1 MKELEMLRT
10 IQALQAKLMVEEEQN
25 AAYAAILAENALYRF
40 DERVREGVML
50 WLKDELTDDFG
61 VEDITLEEI
70 QEETGVS
77 AFGALCIMDI
87 FIKNEAYVQMAT
99 WVERSDSIQ

>member
-10 IQALQAKLMVEEEQN
+10 IQALQVKLMTEEEHN
-25 AAYAAILAENALYRF
+25 AAYAAVLAENALFRF

-50 WLKDELTDDFG
+50 YIEDELTDDFG
-61 VEDITLEEI
+61 VEDMTIGEI
-70 QEETGVS
+70 REETDVS
-77 AFGALCIMDI
+77 AFCALCMLDI
-87 FIKNEAYVQMAT
+87 YIKNEAYLQMAT